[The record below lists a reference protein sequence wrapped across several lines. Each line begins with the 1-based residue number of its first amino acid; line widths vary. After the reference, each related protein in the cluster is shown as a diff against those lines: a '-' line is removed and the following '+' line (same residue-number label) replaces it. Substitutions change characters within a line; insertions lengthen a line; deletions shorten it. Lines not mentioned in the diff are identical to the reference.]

1 PGGEMIS
8 GEIKGDSDGGRYA
21 FEVADGAL
29 ALPAVFPEERIGL
42 HRFSAR
48 GGWSREENGQLAIRL
63 DEAAFEN
70 DDATGVAH
78 GESFPEASRH
88 GVIDLHARSERANGA
103 AVWRYLPFVVN
114 EKTREWVEHGV
125 VGGEAVNARLELR
138 GPLED
143 FPFVDGGGVF

>member
-1 PGGEMIS
+1 GLAAHLPLPEGVGEQLVEMSPHGRVEKLELEWEDQAGRPSLVRFAARFDRVGLQASGHLPGGEMIS

-63 DEAAFEN
+63 DEA
-70 DDATGVAH
+70 
-78 GESFPEASRH
+78 
-88 GVIDLHARSERANGA
+88 
-103 AVWRYLPFVVN
+103 
-114 EKTREWVEHGV
+114 
-125 VGGEAVNARLELR
+125 
-138 GPLED
+138 
-143 FPFVDGGGVF
+143 